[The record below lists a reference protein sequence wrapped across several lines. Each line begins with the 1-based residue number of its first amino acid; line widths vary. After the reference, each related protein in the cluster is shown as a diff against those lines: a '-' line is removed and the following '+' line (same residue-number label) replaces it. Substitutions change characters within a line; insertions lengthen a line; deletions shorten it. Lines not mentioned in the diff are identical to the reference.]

1 MSRSVAEVTS
11 GIQAVKITEGGAET
25 RPGAKHL
32 VAASAPNAAASTPP
46 AANAAH
52 SHGGAGG
59 GAPPV
64 HTLSDVPT
72 GFVTMQGYPQPN
84 YHPGMVHMMAPDG
97 LLYNPNGGPPHHGE
111 SALRPRSLH
120 RLLCDL
126 PLPPCTHPSLLLH
139 RLSCHQS
146 ASTFERAC
154 NIVVTLSSIN
164 QQSRA
169 HPLQRSFL
177 SLSSSPLL
185 FSGVVSRW
193 PAATAAPQGEEQG
206 QAE

>member
-25 RPGAKHL
+25 RPGGAKHL
-32 VAASAPNAAASTPP
+32 VAASAPNAAASAPP
-46 AANAAH
+46 AANGAH

-97 LLYNPNGGPPHHGE
+97 LLYNPNGGPLHHGE
-111 SALRPRSLH
+111 SALRRSLA
-120 RLLCDL
+120 
-126 PLPPCTHPSLLLH
+126 PSLAV
-139 RLSCHQS
+139 RPPSPS
-146 ASTFERAC
+146 MY
-154 NIVVTLSSIN
+154 
-164 QQSRA
+164 
-169 HPLQRSFL
+169 PPFL
-177 SLSSSPLL
+177 A
-185 FSGVVSRW
+185 F
-193 PAATAAPQGEEQG
+193 A
-206 QAE
+206 